1 MDLDPEATREARSRG
16 AGAVFGDGGNE
27 GILHHAGVDRARL
40 AVVAIPEFEAARRC
54 VTALRALRPDL
65 PILVRVHQ
73 QRHRAEL
80 SGAGATEVV
89 QPEVEAALTIV
100 RHSLDLLGIDHR
112 LARRYMEGARAHWP
126 EAARAEGVSGDAL
139 QAMEVVV
146 QDPALEGQS
155 IEQAHIRERSG
166 AAIVS
171 ITRAD
176 GREIVNPRPDERLQ
190 AGDRLLAIGT
200 REQLDS
206 LRHICE
212 EEVDPYVPG

>member
-1 MDLDPEATREARSRG
+1 M
-16 AGAVFGDGGNE
+16 
-27 GILHHAGVDRARL
+27 
-40 AVVAIPEFEAARRC
+40 
-54 VTALRALRPDL
+54 
-65 PILVRVHQ
+65 
-73 QRHRAEL
+73 
-80 SGAGATEVV
+80 
-89 QPEVEAALTIV
+89 
-100 RHSLDLLGIDHR
+100 
-112 LARRYMEGARAHWP
+112 
-126 EAARAEGVSGDAL
+126 SGDAL

-212 EEVDPYVPG
+212 EEVDPYVPGWR